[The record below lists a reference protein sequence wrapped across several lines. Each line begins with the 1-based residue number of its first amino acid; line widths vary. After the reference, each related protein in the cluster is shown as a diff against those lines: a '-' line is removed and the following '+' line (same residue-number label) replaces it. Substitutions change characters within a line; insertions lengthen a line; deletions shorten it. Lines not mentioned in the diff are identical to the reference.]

1 MIIIENLLNKSA
13 KIKYIYHISDI
24 HIRRYEK
31 HNEYE
36 YIFEK
41 LYEYFNKVKNEN
53 SIIVLTGDLLH
64 NKDNLTPD
72 CVMKTWNFLNEL
84 QTIMPLFLITGNH
97 DFVETNNHVKD
108 SIEAILNDKNI
119 DNKNIYYLR
128 NSGAYRYGNI
138 CFGVSSLIDKQFT
151 YAKDIISEAEYKIGL
166 YHGGV
171 GKTETSVGFK
181 LNGDKLVSDFD
192 GYNYVLLGDIH
203 KYQHVADN
211 MAYSSSLISQNF
223 GETDDY
229 HGVLVWD
236 LEKGKQK
243 YHIIKNKYRFM
254 EITVKDHKVYKENQE
269 INYKEFDF
277 PKNGRLRINIDDDIY
292 YEEIKKY
299 LRKNYKKLSLYE
311 SGVVKMIFEDEN
323 MNTEDVSYLT
333 LLEKYITKLSEQN
346 KNKCREIFSKNI
358 VESELSVEKSLLEW
372 KLLDLE
378 FSNLFSYG
386 ENNFIDFTKLQN
398 NEITGLFAPNSYG
411 KSTIIDIL
419 LLCLYEDFSRNVYS
433 KHRTIPSYV
442 INYKYK
448 NFEIKLRFIIGG
460 YSYVIHKKGHKV
472 KKKDTKTGFK
482 IIFDINKLYRYEEG
496 VETDL
501 TGKDRFETLEV
512 LKNII
517 GTYEE
522 FCLTTLY
529 LQSNEKNF
537 YDMKPQDRKNFLY
550 NLLHLH
556 KFEYMTKKF
565 KAKSR
570 ENKILLKNILS
581 QLSDEDN
588 IEELKDKNIDY
599 ENEISL
605 YEKDN
610 NQLEFKIEELRNK
623 KEIKL
628 TNIDNSLLDLK
639 CKYYEDINLMKNKA
653 KFIESLIP
661 DIKDYKYDFND
672 FKNTL
677 LERIYILE
685 SKIVKIDGEY
695 MKDTILNLETE
706 LNKTNDFLKN
716 KDNIINNYNIYQTN
730 KIKYDKLKF
739 KLDLI
744 DKNIKS
750 NEINTKCKICMK
762 RKCIL
767 DKLINEREEI
777 INEIK
782 RYNINEEDETNYNLL
797 KSKESDRNK
806 LINGINI
813 IKNDYYNNERIL
825 LKKMIDQIDF
835 LHNIKIKNND
845 FLINTLNDYNESIK
859 YNQNKNN
866 IEDVKKLKILI
877 EDLNKKL
884 LENKNKITEYK
895 LKISNNNFTINNYN
909 KNIQLKLN
917 YENEIKIYDTLAK
930 SVCIHGIPSIILNKY
945 LEGIQ
950 NYMNNLIS
958 PFINKTVEL
967 VLDGNYLYINVYNE
981 NDEIINIL
989 GGMEHFIVNIS
1000 LKITLG
1006 KLSVLPKCGLL
1017 IIDEGVSVLDKEH
1030 IEKFHIIAKFLK
1042 TNYKNVIIISHI
1054 DGIKDFIAHFITIN
1068 KHSNNDSHIYFY

>member
-1 MIIIENLLNKSA
+1 MIIIEKLINNKS
-13 KIKYIYHISDI
+13 KINHIYHLSDI

-41 LYEYFNKVKNEN
+41 LYEYFKKVKNEN
-53 SIIVLTGDLLH
+53 SIIVITGDLLH

-72 CVMKTWNFLNEL
+72 CIMKTWNFLNEL
-84 QTIMPLFLITGNH
+84 QKIMPLFLITGNH
-97 DFVETNNHVKD
+97 DFVETNNHIKD

-151 YAKDIISEAEYKIGL
+151 YAKDIISDAEYKIGL

-192 GYNYVLLGDIH
+192 GYDYVLLGDIH
-203 KYQHVADN
+203 KYQYVAKN

-223 GETDDY
+223 GETDDF

-236 LEKGKQK
+236 LDKGKQT

-254 EITVKDHKVYKENQE
+254 EITVKDNKVYKCNQE

-292 YEEIKKY
+292 YEKIKKH
-299 LRKNYKKLSLYE
+299 LRKNYKKISLYE
-311 SGVVKMIFEDEN
+311 SGIVKMNFEDEN
-323 MNTEDVSYLT
+323 INKEDISYLT
-333 LLEKYITKLSEQN
+333 LLEKYITKLSDEN
-346 KNKCREIFSKNI
+346 KNKCREIFSQNI

-419 LLCLYEDFSRNVYS
+419 LLSLYEDFSRNVYS

-448 NFEIKLRFIIGG
+448 DFEIKLRFIIGG
-460 YSYVIHKKGHKV
+460 YLYIIHKKGHKV

-501 TGKDRFETLEV
+501 TGKDRFETQV
-512 LKNII
+512 TLKNII

-565 KAKSR
+565 KAKSK
-570 ENKILLKNILS
+570 ENKILLKNVLS
-581 QLSDEDN
+581 QLNKENN
-588 IEELKDKNIDY
+588 IEELKDKNKYY
-599 ENEISL
+599 ENKILLHENDNIKIQDKINKFRD
-605 YEKDN
+605 EKD
-610 NQLEFKIEELRNK
+610 RY
-623 KEIKL
+623 L
-628 TNIDNSLLDLK
+628 TYIDNSLLDIE
-639 CKYYEDINLMKNKA
+639 CKYVEDINLL
-653 KFIESLIP
+653 KFKSKIIKKLIP
-661 DIKDYKYDFND
+661 SEQYYKYDLNN
-672 FKNTL
+672 FKNMI
-677 LERIYILE
+677 LERIYIYE
-685 SKIVKIDGEY
+685 SKIIDINDEY
-695 MKDTILNLETE
+695 IEDSLLNLENK
-706 LNKTNDFLKN
+706 LNKINYL
-716 KDNIINNYNIYQTN
+716 INNKADIESKYNIYVNN
-730 KIKYDKLKF
+730 KSEYDKLQYQ
-739 KLDLI
+739 LNLI
-744 DKNIKS
+744 NKNIKS
-750 NEINTKCKICMK
+750 NEINKKCKICLK
-762 RKCIL
+762 RKCII
-767 DKLINEREEI
+767 DKLIIEKDNILKQIKQIQIIEEDYVNYNNLKESQNIKDKTINGI
-777 INEIK
+777 IFIKNKYYKNEIK
-782 RYNINEEDETNYNLL
+782 LL
-797 KSKESDRNK
+797 KSI
-806 LINGINI
+806 INQIN
-813 IKNDYYNNERIL
+813 Y
-825 LKKMIDQIDF
+825 
-835 LHNIKIKNND
+835 LHNIKYPEFN
-845 FLINTLNDYNESIK
+845 FLLEKLNDYNESIK
-859 YNQNKNN
+859 YNENKNN
-866 IEDVKKLKILI
+866 IEEVKKIKTLI
-877 EDLNKKL
+877 DELNIKL
-884 LENKNKITEYK
+884 FENNNKLTEYK
-895 LKISNNNFTINNYN
+895 LIINNNNFIINNYN
-909 KNIQLKLN
+909 KNIKLKIN
-917 YENEIKIYDTLAK
+917 YENEIKIFDTLAK

-950 NYMNNLIS
+950 KYMNNLIS

-967 VLDGNYLYINVYNE
+967 ILDGNYLYINIYNE
-981 NDEIINIL
+981 KDEMINIL

-1030 IEKFHIIAKFLK
+1030 IDKFHIIANFLK

-1068 KHSNNDSHIYFY
+1068 KHTNNDSNIYFN